1 MNKNLRKRLIIGI
14 LLLVLSAILAVFAHS
29 TPYFPGD
36 VRAMQFIQ
44 SLNSPFLTSF
54 MTIVS
59 QGFTGIPAVLL
70 VITCVVIIWWR
81 LGMLEGIFV
90 AATGVLSPIA
100 NLFKLIIEQP
110 RPPTSLANIITPLGG
125 LGFPSG
131 HAFFAAMVLG
141 MLIYFILKN
150 VSLPAVRVLLVSILI
165 FIILLVGYSRVYLGD
180 HWVSETVESYF
191 IASGFLLLLTA
202 FYEQR
207 KTSKERRRRRLIP
220 PLVASLLF

>member
-1 MNKNLRKRLIIGI
+1 VNKSLRYKLIIGI
-14 LLLVLSAILAVFAHS
+14 LLLVISAILAVFAHS

-36 VRAMQFIQ
+36 IPAMQFIQ

-70 VITCVVIIWWR
+70 VIACVLIIWWR
-81 LGMLEGIFV
+81 LGMLEAIFM

-110 RPPTSLANIITPLGG
+110 RPPATLANIITPFGG

-150 VSLPAVRVLLVSILI
+150 ISLPAVRVLLISVLI

-180 HWVSETVESYF
+180 HWVSEVVESYI
-191 IASGFLLLLTA
+191 IAGGFLLLLTA
-202 FYEQR
+202 FYEYR
-207 KTSKERRRRRLIP
+207 KAIKARQKSGSR
-220 PLVASLLF
+220 

>member
-1 MNKNLRKRLIIGI
+1 MNKSLRYKLIIGI
-14 LLLVLSAILAVFAHS
+14 LLLVISAILAVFAHS

-36 VRAMQFIQ
+36 IPAMQFIQ
-44 SLNSPFLTSF
+44 RLNSPFLTSF

-70 VITCVVIIWWR
+70 VIACVLIIWWR
-81 LGMLEGIFV
+81 LGMLEAIFM

-110 RPPTSLANIITPLGG
+110 RPPATLANIITPFGG

-150 VSLPAVRVLLVSILI
+150 ISLPAVRVLLTSVLI

-180 HWVSETVESYF
+180 HWVSEVVESYI
-191 IASGFLLLLTA
+191 IAGGFLLLLTA
-202 FYEQR
+202 FYEYR
-207 KTSKERRRRRLIP
+207 KAIKARQKSGSR
-220 PLVASLLF
+220 

>member
-1 MNKNLRKRLIIGI
+1 VNKSLRYKLIIGI
-14 LLLVLSAILAVFAHS
+14 LLLVISAILAVFAHS

-36 VRAMQFIQ
+36 IPAMQFIQ

-70 VITCVVIIWWR
+70 VIACVLIIWWR
-81 LGMLEGIFV
+81 LGMLEAIFM

-110 RPPTSLANIITPLGG
+110 RPPATLANIITPFGG

-150 VSLPAVRVLLVSILI
+150 ISLPAVRVLLTSVLI

-180 HWVSETVESYF
+180 HWVSEVVESYI
-191 IASGFLLLLTA
+191 IAGGFLLLLTA
-202 FYEQR
+202 FYEYR
-207 KTSKERRRRRLIP
+207 KAIKARQKSGSR
-220 PLVASLLF
+220 

>member
-1 MNKNLRKRLIIGI
+1 MNKSLRYKLIIGI
-14 LLLVLSAILAVFAHS
+14 LLLVISAILAVFAHS

-36 VRAMQFIQ
+36 IPAMQFIQ

-70 VITCVVIIWWR
+70 VIACVLIIWWR
-81 LGMLEGIFV
+81 LGMLEAIFM

-110 RPPTSLANIITPLGG
+110 RPPATLANIITPFGG

-150 VSLPAVRVLLVSILI
+150 ISLPAVRVLLISVLI

-180 HWVSETVESYF
+180 HWVSEVVESYI
-191 IASGFLLLLTA
+191 IAGGFLLLLTA
-202 FYEQR
+202 FYEYR
-207 KTSKERRRRRLIP
+207 KAIKAHQKSGSR
-220 PLVASLLF
+220 

>member
-1 MNKNLRKRLIIGI
+1 MNKSLRYKLIIGI
-14 LLLVLSAILAVFAHS
+14 LLLVISAILAVFAHS

-36 VRAMQFIQ
+36 IPAMQFIQ

-70 VITCVVIIWWR
+70 VIACVLIIWWR
-81 LGMLEGIFV
+81 LGMLEAIFM

-110 RPPTSLANIITPLGG
+110 RPPATLANIITPFGG

-150 VSLPAVRVLLVSILI
+150 ITLPAVRVLLISVLI
-165 FIILLVGYSRVYLGD
+165 FTILLVGYSRVYLGD
-180 HWVSETVESYF
+180 HWVSEVVESYI
-191 IASGFLLLLTA
+191 IAGGFLLLLTA
-202 FYEQR
+202 FYEYR
-207 KTSKERRRRRLIP
+207 KAIKARQKSGSR
-220 PLVASLLF
+220 

>member
-1 MNKNLRKRLIIGI
+1 MNKSLRYKLIIGMV
-14 LLLVLSAILAVFAHS
+14 LLVISAILAIFAHS

-36 VRAMQFIQ
+36 VPAMQLIQ
-44 SLNSPFLTSF
+44 SLNSPLFTSF
-54 MTIVS
+54 MIIVS

-70 VITCVVIIWWR
+70 VIACVLIIWWR
-81 LGMLEGIFV
+81 LGMLEAIFM

-110 RPPTSLANIITPLGG
+110 RPPATLANIITPFGG

-150 VSLPAVRVLLVSILI
+150 ISLPAVRVLLISVLI

-180 HWVSETVESYF
+180 HWVSEVVESYI
-191 IASGFLLLLTA
+191 IAGGFLLLLTA
-202 FYEQR
+202 FYEYR
-207 KTSKERRRRRLIP
+207 KAIKARQKSGSR
-220 PLVASLLF
+220 

>member
-1 MNKNLRKRLIIGI
+1 
-14 LLLVLSAILAVFAHS
+14 
-29 TPYFPGD
+29 
-36 VRAMQFIQ
+36 MQFIQ

-70 VITCVVIIWWR
+70 VIACVLIIWWR
-81 LGMLEGIFV
+81 LGMLEAIFM

-110 RPPTSLANIITPLGG
+110 RPPATLANIITPFGG

-150 VSLPAVRVLLVSILI
+150 ISLPAVRVLLISVLI

-180 HWVSETVESYF
+180 HWVSEVVESYI
-191 IASGFLLLLTA
+191 IAGGFLLLLTA
-202 FYEQR
+202 FYEYR
-207 KTSKERRRRRLIP
+207 KAIKAHQKSGSR
-220 PLVASLLF
+220 